1 MRAYIFKRI
10 LWMVP
15 LLIGISFITFLLMN
29 LSPSDPAEVALRVNE
44 ITVTPE
50 ALVQMKEELGLNAP
64 WYERYVLW
72 LKGILHGD
80 FGLSYATKTP
90 VVQEITQALS
100 TTLLLALVTLV
111 LIVCVGFGLGIVCAL
126 YEGSWS
132 DKLIRFFVFVSTAM
146 PSFWLGLLLVWL
158 FSLHL
163 NLLPTSG
170 FVGLESLILP
180 SLTLSLSYISTYA
193 RMMRNT
199 MIETKEELFVLYA
212 KARGLR
218 ESVINWHI
226 INNALRPCIIALGMS
241 IPKLIAGTVVVENIF
256 GLPGIGRLCV
266 HAIFSRDYPMIQA
279 YVFLMACLFILFNL
293 CADVFVRSLDPRL
306 RKSL

>member
-1 MRAYIFKRI
+1 
-10 LWMVP
+10 
-15 LLIGISFITFLLMN
+15 MN
-29 LSPSDPAEVALRVNE
+29 LSPSDPAEVALRVND
-44 ITVTPE
+44 ITVTSE
-50 ALVQMKEELGLNAP
+50 ALAQMKEELGLNAP
-64 WYERYVLW
+64 WYERYALW
-72 LKGILHGD
+72 LKGILHCD

-126 YEGSWS
+126 HEGSWS

-158 FSLHL
+158 FALHL

-170 FVGLESLILP
+170 LVGIESLVLP

-199 MIETKEELFVLYA
+199 MIETQGELFVVYA

-218 ESVINWHI
+218 ESVILRHI
-226 INNALRPCIIALGMS
+226 ITNALRPCIVALGMS

-266 HAIFSRDYPMIQA
+266 HAIFSRDYPMMQA
-279 YVFLMACLFILFNL
+279 YVFFMACLFIIFNL
-293 CADVFVRSLDPRL
+293 CADVLVRHLDPRFGKHL
-306 RKSL
+306 

>member
-1 MRAYIFKRI
+1 MRAYIVRRL

-15 LLIGISFITFLLMN
+15 LLLGISFITFSLMN
-29 LSPSDPAEVALRVNE
+29 LSPSDPAEVALRVND
-44 ITVTPE
+44 ITVTSE
-50 ALVQMKEELGLNAP
+50 ALAQMKEELGLNAP
-64 WYERYVLW
+64 WYERYLLW
-72 LKGILHGD
+72 FKGILHGD

-90 VVQEITQALS
+90 VLQEITQALS

-158 FSLHL
+158 FSLHF
-163 NLLPTSG
+163 NLFPTSG
-170 FVGLESLILP
+170 LVGMESLVLP

-199 MIETKEELFVLYA
+199 MIETQGELFVLYA

-218 ESVINWHI
+218 EYVIRGHI
-226 INNALRPCIIALGMS
+226 IKNALRPCIVALGMS

-279 YVFLMACLFILFNL
+279 YVFLMACLFIIFNL
-293 CADVFVRSLDPRL
+293 CADVLVRYLDPRL
-306 RKSL
+306 EKRS